1 MDKEQLD
8 TENHG
13 ELRHGGVFY
22 PNININVNL
31 AGFVQY

>member
-13 ELRHGGVFY
+13 ELRHGGSSL
-22 PNININVNL
+22 PISVNL